1 MQPLPNQTSDLS
13 SRGTWIATCGWL
25 IILISAGSALLPLFE
40 QRGGALII
48 GLLLIAAGA
57 IEAYAGTLR
66 HEARRLAIS
75 AGIVTVLAGLL
86 FLLSPSSDKFLSH
99 LAIVMGWLFLRAIIL
114 FASSSYERGT
124 VKRWTIISAATDLAL
139 ALLLFVGLQIA
150 TFVVSL
156 FGATAPMIA
165 SFAWIL
171 AASFISD
178 GLLQLRIAGCAKQA
192 EDV

>member
-1 MQPLPNQTSDLS
+1 MQRLPNQTSDLF
-13 SRGTWIATCGWL
+13 SRANWIATCGWL

-40 QRGGALII
+40 QRGGAVII

-66 HEARRLAIS
+66 HEARRLAMS
-75 AGIVTVLAGLL
+75 AGLATIAAGLL
-86 FLLSPSSDKFLSH
+86 FLLSPASDKFLSH
-99 LAIVMGWLFLRAIIL
+99 LAIVMGWLFLRAVIL
-114 FASSSYERGT
+114 FASSTYERGT

-156 FGATAPMIA
+156 FGATAPMVA

-178 GLLQLRIAGCAKQA
+178 GLLQLRIAGCAKLA